1 MTDYSII
8 SKLIEDS
15 FNYFR
20 DSLEFEI
27 GDDDS
32 IIYSLLCLAQD
43 ICFKHVK
50 K

>member
-1 MTDYSII
+1 MTDYSTIL
-8 SKLIEDS
+8 KLIVDS

-32 IIYSLLCLAQD
+32 VIYSLLCLAQD
-43 ICFKHVK
+43 ICYKNVK